1 MSGEQGKAIARGITA
16 ELDRHETE
24 MRRLVEDL
32 KAQIAALPDNPR
44 ITRIGTQAFTISNR
58 DIGSNWSAEHHDF
71 KCQYRQL
78 VEMIEKAEPSRADAI
93 IRKAVEDKAI
103 RRSSAPCNTL
113 QLHPDVLAHLKTLLG
128 LDAPQAVC

>member
-1 MSGEQGKAIARGITA
+1 MSGEQGKAIARGIAA

-44 ITRIGTQAFTISNR
+44 ITRISKQAFTISSR

-71 KCQYRQL
+71 KCQYRKL
-78 VEMIEKAEPSRADAI
+78 VEMIERAEPGRAVAI
-93 IRKAVEDKAI
+93 VRNAVEDGAI
-103 RRSSAPCNTL
+103 RPSKSSSSTIR
-113 QLHPDVLAHLKTLLG
+113 LHPDVVAHLKTLLG
-128 LDAPQAVC
+128 LEAPQAAR